1 MNRMSISMKK
11 VGILGGTFD
20 PPHTGHLIVANIIRE
35 ELNLDEIWFI
45 PTFDSPHKNTVA
57 TNSNHRYEMTKRAIY
72 NNDYFKLIDWELK
85 QSTKSYTIHTMTYFK
100 EQNPKTDF
108 SNIIGE
114 ELNLDEIWFIPTFDS
129 PHKNTVATNSNH
141 RYEMTK
147 RAIYNNDYFKL
158 IDWELKQSTKS
169 YTIHTMTYFKEQ
181 NPKTDFYFII
191 GADMVEYL
199 PYWNSIDDLLE
210 LVTFVGVNREGYSLE
225 SDYPI

>member
-20 PPHTGHLIVANIIRE
+20 PPHTGHLIVANIIR
-35 ELNLDEIWFI
+35 
-45 PTFDSPHKNTVA
+45 
-57 TNSNHRYEMTKRAIY
+57 
-72 NNDYFKLIDWELK
+72 
-85 QSTKSYTIHTMTYFK
+85 
-100 EQNPKTDF
+100 
-108 SNIIGE
+108 E

-225 SDYPI
+225 SDYPIIKKQYLMYIFLLLILETVK

>member
-1 MNRMSISMKK
+1 TNKITLMNRMSISMKK

-20 PPHTGHLIVANIIRE
+20 PPHTGHLIVANIIRK

-45 PTFDSPHKNTVA
+45 PTFDSPHKNIVA
-57 TNSNHRYEMTKRAIY
+57 TNNNHHYEMTKRANY
-72 NNDYFKLIDWELK
+72 NNDYI
-85 QSTKSYTIHTMTYFK
+85 
-100 EQNPKTDF
+100 
-108 SNIIGE
+108 
-114 ELNLDEIWFIPTFDS
+114 
-129 PHKNTVATNSNH
+129 
-141 RYEMTK
+141 
-147 RAIYNNDYFKL
+147 KL

-210 LVTFVGVNREGYSLE
+210 LVTFVGVNREGY
-225 SDYPI
+225 

>member
-1 MNRMSISMKK
+1 
-11 VGILGGTFD
+11 
-20 PPHTGHLIVANIIRE
+20 
-35 ELNLDEIWFI
+35 
-45 PTFDSPHKNTVA
+45 
-57 TNSNHRYEMTKRAIY
+57 
-72 NNDYFKLIDWELK
+72 
-85 QSTKSYTIHTMTYFK
+85 
-100 EQNPKTDF
+100 
-108 SNIIGE
+108 
-114 ELNLDEIWFIPTFDS
+114 
-129 PHKNTVATNSNH
+129 
-141 RYEMTK
+141 MTK

-225 SDYPI
+225 RDRKSTRLNSSHVAVSYAV